1 MERVDST
8 SLPAGTECVGRW
20 LKSDFGWPRTWDG
33 CHGSY
38 APPADDDRGR
48 VLLYTIPTLIPQRAL
63 VSVCRFGGHGE
74 SNLRTLHFG
83 KRLRNRTAPSLVFA
97 FPSPRLSVRVFF
109 PFSLPLPCNVHDMLD
124 ESSTT
129 RRRTSRSPSRLCLV
143 HPPSCFSHR
152 SVVQGELEKRVAA
165 SLQT

>member
-1 MERVDST
+1 MERVDFT

-20 LKSDFGWPRTWDG
+20 LKSEFGWPRTWDG

-63 VSVCRFGGHGE
+63 VSVCRFCGHGE

-83 KRLRNRTAPSLVFA
+83 KRLRNRTVPPLVFA
-97 FPSPRLSVRVFF
+97 FLSVRVSFF
-109 PFSLPLPCNVHDMLD
+109 LAAVQRPRVHEQRPRATFTSNVH
-124 ESSTT
+124 EVFWSTALPQVCW
-129 RRRTSRSPSRLCLV
+129 RSTSRAPSSVFCASPVL
-143 HPPSCFSHR
+143 FSAPLGR
-152 SVVQGELEKRVAA
+152 AR
-165 SLQT
+165 

>member
-48 VLLYTIPTLIPQRAL
+48 VLLYTVSTLIPQRAL
-63 VSVCRFGGHGE
+63 VSVCRFCGHGE
-74 SNLRTLHFG
+74 LNLRTLHFG
-83 KRLRNRTAPSLVFA
+83 KRLRKRTAPG
-97 FPSPRLSVRVFF
+97 RLSLHFPPHVCPSVF
-109 PFSLPLPCNVHDMLD
+109 SYRCRATSVTC
-124 ESSTT
+124 STT
-129 RRRTSRSPSRLCLV
+129 CSLKCSTKCSTKCATSFAPKQIA
-143 HPPSCFSHR
+143 
-152 SVVQGELEKRVAA
+152 VVR
-165 SLQT
+165 